1 MPLYHVVASALC
13 TKEKAS
19 ICLWIEP
26 ECAEGYQHV
35 PPLSDGRTCHGIID
49 TAKTNFDEAVCDSD
63 QDELRSRY
71 MPNTPNEV
79 NRLKLGILTGEEVW
93 ANAQM
98 EPTGDWF
105 INDGS
110 ETMLTEYY
118 QDLRRS
124 IDSDGGNIDGAWVP
138 PDTILDVNGTTN
150 GCLGITKHGL
160 FHTNIKSECDLEKE
174 PVCEYK

>member
-1 MPLYHVVASALC
+1 
-13 TKEKAS
+13 
-19 ICLWIEP
+19 
-26 ECAEGYQHV
+26 
-35 PPLSDGRTCHGIID
+35 
-49 TAKTNFDEAVCDSD
+49 
-63 QDELRSRY
+63 

-124 IDSDGGNIDGAWVP
+124 INSDGGIIDGAWVP